1 MKPLP
6 LNAFNHWLD
15 MYGLASNENNAK
27 ASSELFALDARYYE
41 SPFDEPMIGHQ
52 AIYQYWSKGAQRFK
66 DNGSSYEIF
75 SVSKNLGIA
84 RWRSQFTII
93 DTGKRV
99 ALDCLFVVEFNEDG
113 LCSVFREWWHSQVSD
128 PMQNEQTS

>member
-15 MYGLASNENNAK
+15 MYGLASKENNAK

-41 SPFDEPMIGHQ
+41 SPFDEPMIGRQ

-66 DNGSSYEIF
+66 DKIKYSIPCKMSRLHEN
-75 SVSKNLGIA
+75 
-84 RWRSQFTII
+84 R
-93 DTGKRV
+93 
-99 ALDCLFVVEFNEDG
+99 
-113 LCSVFREWWHSQVSD
+113 
-128 PMQNEQTS
+128 